1 MSGRLDGKVVLI
13 TGGARGQG
21 AAEGALFGAE
31 GATVYL
37 TDVLADE
44 GAKTAADIGA
54 TFFEH
59 DVTDADTWASIVAD
73 IVAAQ
78 GRIDV
83 LVNNA
88 GIFTM
93 QPLSETDRAL
103 WDRIIAVNQTGVFL
117 GMAAVTPT
125 MTAQRSGSIIN
136 ISSIAGLR
144 GAGTAF
150 AYAASKWAVRGMT
163 RSAAQEL
170 APHQVRVNSI
180 HPGIID
186 TPMANEFD
194 RVGVRDLITERIPM
208 GAMADAD
215 DVAKL
220 ALFLASD
227 DSAYCT
233 GSEFIVDGGFT
244 A

>member
-1 MSGRLDGKVVLI
+1 MARLDGKVALI
-13 TGGARGQG
+13 SGGARGQG
-21 AAEGALFGAE
+21 AAEGRLFAAE

-37 TDVLADE
+37 TDVLAEGRLVADE
-44 GAKTAADIGA
+44 IGG

-59 DVTDADTWASIVAD
+59 DVTDEAAWATITKEIVAEH
-73 IVAAQ
+73 

-88 GIFTM
+88 GIFRIAG
-93 QPLSETDRAL
+93 LADTDRDL
-103 WDRIIAVNQTGVFL
+103 WDTIIAVNQTGVFL
-117 GMAAVTPT
+117 GLKAVAPI
-125 MTAQRSGSIIN
+125 MQEQRSGSIIN

-144 GAGTAF
+144 GAGMAL
-150 AYAASKWAVRGMT
+150 AYGASKWAVRGMT
-163 RSAAQEL
+163 RSLAQEL

-186 TPMANEFD
+186 TPMADEFD
-194 RVGVRDLITERIPM
+194 RMGVRQMVDERIPM
-208 GAMADAD
+208 GHEASPDE
-215 DVAKL
+215 VAKL

-227 DSAYCT
+227 DSTYCT
-233 GSEFIVDGGFT
+233 GSEFVVDGGMT